1 MTLTPPPSQ
10 QTPNS
15 PHRTPNRRV
24 LIVENYCH
32 DVLNQNGTVVA
43 ETLGGAA
50 SSISNVLDSS
60 FFSCDL
66 ISNRRSRGP
75 GEGDHGLPSLFRA
88 RNRPLRSVT
97 GIAQPSGSDKL
108 YTASTDETLRIWD
121 CASGHLLRNLFLA
134 MSYSLSC
141 GWTGRD
147 LGSTRCQQEESQV
160 PLIII
165 QTPDSKKYLKAN
177 VVVDQIESWM
187 KDFKVSF
194 SLQTSS

>member
-24 LIVENYCH
+24 LIVESYCH

-66 ISNRRSRGP
+66 ISNRRV
-75 GEGDHGLPSLFRA
+75 LF
-88 RNRPLRSVT
+88 LGQVVT

-108 YTASTDETLRIWD
+108 YTVSTDETLRIWD
-121 CASGHLLRNLFLA
+121 CASGHVSICLPLRVHSIVWLFFDGNL
-134 MSYSLSC
+134 SLF
-141 GWTGRD
+141 GTFFY
-147 LGSTRCQQEESQV
+147 V
-160 PLIII
+160 PLE
-165 QTPDSKKYLKAN
+165 TFVGLDL
-177 VVVDQIESWM
+177 D
-187 KDFKVSF
+187 
-194 SLQTSS
+194 

>member
-24 LIVENYCH
+24 LIVESYCH

-88 RNRPLRSVT
+88 RNRPLRS
-97 GIAQPSGSDKL
+97 GPQ
-108 YTASTDETLRIWD
+108 
-121 CASGHLLRNLFLA
+121 
-134 MSYSLSC
+134 
-141 GWTGRD
+141 
-147 LGSTRCQQEESQV
+147 TRR
-160 PLIII
+160 
-165 QTPDSKKYLKAN
+165 
-177 VVVDQIESWM
+177 
-187 KDFKVSF
+187 F
-194 SLQTSS
+194 SLLTQLDDASF